1 MIAQSYIAVV
11 PTWYEA
17 QDAVPKM
24 VPGPKAHPVGI
35 GMMFKIFICKRN
47 VSNPAW
53 VEARNDISLSDT
65 WAIKLSEQPYA
76 TLYLYGLPEEFG
88 NAADMRITSSLLAV
102 LN

>member
-24 VPGPKAHPVGI
+24 VPGPKDHPVGI
-35 GMMFKIFICKRN
+35 GMMFKICICKRD

-53 VEARNDISLSDT
+53 MEARNDISLSDT
-65 WAIKLSEQPYA
+65 WVIKLPNNYA

-88 NAADMRITSSLLAV
+88 NAADMRLTSSLLAI
-102 LN
+102 LY